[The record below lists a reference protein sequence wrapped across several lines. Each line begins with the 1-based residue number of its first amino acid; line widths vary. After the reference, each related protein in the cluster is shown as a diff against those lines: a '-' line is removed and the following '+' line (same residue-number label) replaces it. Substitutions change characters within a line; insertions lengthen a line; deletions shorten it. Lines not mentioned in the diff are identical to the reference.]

1 MNLNRDFS
9 DLFSALNAE
18 GVRYLLVG
26 GYAFSFHAVPR
37 YTKDLDVWVEA
48 TPEMAPRTLR
58 ALLAFGAPAELI
70 EESDFATPAITAQ
83 CIRVPVSDGHMAAV
97 FVAFEKKPSREE
109 ILAAWLSFSGKP
121 QALKL
126 PSAPN
131 PFLNYFEDD
140 TRPQTIEA
148 IEAVEACV
156 PLVGRCPVT
165 RG

>member
-58 ALLAFGAPAELI
+58 ALLAFGASAKCEDWISSLLAKSAMVR
-70 EESDFATPAITAQ
+70 ESL
-83 CIRVPVSDGHMAAV
+83 RM
-97 FVAFEKKPSREE
+97 R
-109 ILAAWLSFSGKP
+109 
-121 QALKL
+121 
-126 PSAPN
+126 
-131 PFLNYFEDD
+131 
-140 TRPQTIEA
+140 
-148 IEAVEACV
+148 
-156 PLVGRCPVT
+156 
-165 RG
+165 

>member
-70 EESDFATPAITAQ
+70 EEADVEKLGEDERAV
-83 CIRVPVSDGHMAAV
+83 RAAR
-97 FVAFEKKPSREE
+97 AGANK
-109 ILAAWLSFSGKP
+109 G
-121 QALKL
+121 
-126 PSAPN
+126 
-131 PFLNYFEDD
+131 
-140 TRPQTIEA
+140 
-148 IEAVEACV
+148 
-156 PLVGRCPVT
+156 
-165 RG
+165 